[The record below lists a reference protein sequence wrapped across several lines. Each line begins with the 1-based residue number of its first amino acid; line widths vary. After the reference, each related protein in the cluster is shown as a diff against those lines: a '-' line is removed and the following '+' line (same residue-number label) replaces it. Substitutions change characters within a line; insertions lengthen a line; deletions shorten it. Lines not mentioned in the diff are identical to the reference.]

1 MVQENP
7 KDGIAIIN
15 VSHAI
20 QAMASTALENF
31 GVGLETDPID
41 QMQFNTIL
49 DEFDQNK
56 DKEQDISKDS
66 LKNLRI
72 LMKTNKVK
80 KKGADYCS
88 ITAG

>member
-41 QMQFNTIL
+41 QM
-49 DEFDQNK
+49 
-56 DKEQDISKDS
+56 
-66 LKNLRI
+66 
-72 LMKTNKVK
+72 
-80 KKGADYCS
+80 
-88 ITAG
+88 